1 MRNQQKVNNKIK
13 NILENKKMKNLKTI
27 KRGKINNQPNNTNKK
42 VQNHNQKILNIKIS
56 EDNTHIIKIIKDNKR
71 NTKDQSKV

>member
-42 VQNHNQKILNIKIS
+42 VQNHNQKILKIKIS
-56 EDNTHIIKIIKDNKR
+56 EDNTRIIKIIKDNKR

>member
-56 EDNTHIIKIIKDNKR
+56 EDNTRIIKIIKDNKR